1 VLVPVSAAALEDAIL
16 ASVAEVGGRCKL
28 ETTSG
33 LRFRDEAD
41 LPYGVEV
48 EAWPSEDWTHASA
61 EDTAAAFGFRP
72 DREVVLIAFVND
84 GTSHRLLGQLAVDL
98 ATKTGGWIDL
108 GAHSHPQATPAAT
121 CQSRRFTSSFVGS
134 GCRAGFN
141 RSGTRSMLSA
151 VGSRM

>member
-1 VLVPVSAAALEDAIL
+1 MPVSAAALEDAIL

-28 ETTSG
+28 ETTSR

-61 EDTAAAFGFRP
+61 EDTAAAIGFRP

-84 GTSHRLLGQLAVDL
+84 GTSHRLPGQLAVDL

-108 GAHSHPQATPAAT
+108 GGVR
-121 CQSRRFTSSFVGS
+121 SRRFTSTFAGS

-151 VGSRM
+151 LGSRMYSTSRR